1 MRKTATGFSMHH
13 DSPLPGLGFLTLS
26 AAMAAS
32 ALLGPLGLGVI
43 EFRVSD
49 AMENQLVGGE
59 LIALLLIAPMA
70 MAAGILFLRR
80 HRLAPVLAIAPALY
94 AVYTYPQFI
103 IGPDYLRYPGN
114 NEHFV
119 PLYIGLV
126 MLGWGLALWSW
137 RLMKG
142 AHLPSPSRAL
152 RRSVVTMLSVL
163 ALLVA
168 GAWIADILD
177 VLVGGV
183 PSREYR
189 SDPTLFW
196 LIRLLD
202 LGFVVP
208 MAVLTAVGLV
218 RRADWSRRLAYAVV
232 GFQTILVA
240 SVTGMAMVMAVR
252 GDPAAS
258 LGMVAGTGAV
268 TIAFVTCY
276 AALLRRAS
284 HVATVDPRQRGWQ
297 IVMRP
302 PRGSRPRHGERLER
316 IRG

>member
-1 MRKTATGFSMHH
+1 MHH
-13 DSPLPGLGFLTLS
+13 DSPHPGLWFLMLS

-32 ALLGPLGLGVI
+32 ALLGPLGIGMV

-59 LIALLLIAPMA
+59 LIALVLVAPLA
-70 MAAGILFLRR
+70 LAAGILFLRR
-80 HRLAPVLAIAPALY
+80 HRLAPVLAIAPALF
-94 AVYTYPQFI
+94 AVYTYPQYI
-103 IGPDYLRYPGN
+103 IGPDYVRYPGN
-114 NEHFV
+114 NEHFI
-119 PLYIGLV
+119 PFYMALV
-126 MLGWGLALWSW
+126 ILGWVLALWSW
-137 RLMKG
+137 RLMKE

-152 RRSVVTMLSVL
+152 RRSIV
-163 ALLVA
+163 ALLCVIGMLVTA
-168 GAWIADILD
+168 AWASDIVDAL
-177 VLVGGV
+177 GGGM

-208 MAVLTAVGLV
+208 MAIITAVGLV
-218 RRADWSRRLAYAVV
+218 RRADWSRRLVYAVT
-232 GFQTILVA
+232 GFLTILVA
-240 SVTGMAMVMAVR
+240 SVAAMAMVMAVR

-258 LGMVAGTGAV
+258 LGMVAATGAV
-268 TIAFVTCY
+268 TIALTICY
-276 AALLRRAS
+276 AALIRRMG
-284 HVATVDPRQRGWQ
+284 HEVTVHQRPSGWQ

-302 PRGSRPRHGERLER
+302 PRGSRSRHGERLER